1 MAPTER
7 NRFDQNERL
16 PLKGKPSYI
25 RTEEKLDVNDS
36 LPPTEMFENNTCKDT
51 KI

>member
-1 MAPTER
+1 M
-7 NRFDQNERL
+7 NINEAINNN
-16 PLKGKPSYI
+16 KI
-25 RTEEKLDVNDS
+25 NTDTMRTEEKLDVNDS